1 MKPIVA
7 FGEILGRISMPGFR
21 RFAQSMPGS
30 VEIEFAGAE
39 ANVLS
44 SLARLG
50 TSTSY
55 ITALPANEIGDACLT
70 SLRGRGI
77 GLDRVVR
84 RSDSRLGLYFV
95 EKGANQ
101 RGGLVVYDREGSA
114 LATTPSA
121 TYRWSEVLSD
131 ASWLHL
137 TGITPALSALAA
149 EANLEAARTA
159 MQLGIPVSCDLN
171 FRSKLWR
178 WDSSL
183 SPQALAARE
192 MNRVLPHV
200 THLIGGRE
208 DAASMLDIRPRGT
221 SPSKDT
227 PNREATLDVMTQL
240 AARFPRLEA
249 IAMTQRQGVSAHH
262 HLWGGCLYTV
272 ATREDHWAPT
282 DAEGRYAPYEITQI
296 VDRIGGGD
304 AFSAGLIFA
313 WNTPD
318 LSNPE
323 QAVRFATA
331 ASCLAHSIEGDAN
344 EVTREE
350 IEALMAGSNGGR
362 VRR

>member
-7 FGEILGRISMPGFR
+7 FGEIMGRISMPGFR

-30 VEIEFAGAE
+30 VDLEFAGAE

-44 SLARLG
+44 SLALLG
-50 TSTSY
+50 MSTSF
-55 ITALPANEIGDACLT
+55 ITALPANEIGEACLA
-70 SLRGRGI
+70 SLRGRGV
-77 GLDRVVR
+77 GLDHVVR
-84 RSDSRLGLYFV
+84 RLDSRLGLYFV

-121 TYRWSEVLSD
+121 NYRWEETLSR
-131 ASWLHL
+131 AGWLHL
-137 TGITPALSALAA
+137 TGITPALSAIAA
-149 EANLEAARTA
+149 EANLDAAQTA
-159 MQLGIPVSCDLN
+159 SRLGIPISCDLN
-171 FRSKLWR
+171 YRSKLWR

-183 SPQALAARE
+183 SPQDLAARQ

-200 THLIGGRE
+200 THLVAGRE
-208 DAASMLDIRPRGT
+208 DASSMLGIRPRGAST
-221 SPSKDT
+221 SGDAPE
-227 PNREATLDVMTQL
+227 REATLDIMTQL
-240 AARFPRLEA
+240 ADRFPRLQA

-262 HLWGGCLYTV
+262 HLWGGCLFTV
-272 ATREDHWAPT
+272 ATREDRWAPMGT
-282 DAEGRYAPYEITQI
+282 EGGYAPYEITQI

-313 WNTPD
+313 WNTPE
-318 LSNPE
+318 LSSPE

-331 ASCLAHSIEGDAN
+331 ASCLAHSVEGDAN
-344 EVTREE
+344 GATREE
-350 IEALMAGSNGGR
+350 IESLMAGSSGSR

>member
-30 VEIEFAGAE
+30 VEVEFAGAE

-44 SLARLG
+44 SLALLG
-50 TSTSY
+50 RSTSY
-55 ITALPANEIGDACLT
+55 VTALPANEIGDACLA
-70 SLRGRGI
+70 SLRGRGV
-77 GLDRVVR
+77 GLGRVVR

-114 LATTPSA
+114 LAMTPSA

-137 TGITPALSALAA
+137 TGITPALSALAT

-183 SPQALAARE
+183 SPQDLATRE

-200 THLIGGRE
+200 THLIAGRE
-208 DAASMLDIRPRGT
+208 DAASMLDIRPRGI
-221 SPSKDT
+221 SPSRDT
-227 PNREATLDVMTQL
+227 PDREATLDVMTQL
-240 AARFPRLEA
+240 AARFPRLQA

-272 ATREDHWAPT
+272 ATREDYWAPT
-282 DAEGRYAPYEITQI
+282 DPEGRYAPYEITQI

-313 WNTPD
+313 WNTPE
-318 LSNPE
+318 LSSPE

-331 ASCLAHSIEGDAN
+331 ASCLAHSVEGDAN
-344 EVTREE
+344 GATREE
-350 IEALMAGSNGGR
+350 IESLMAGSSGSR